1 MPVTNKDKVNLKKG
15 ATRNTMPRIIGVD
28 IPGNKKVVYALRYI
42 YGIGPAKALEIIER
56 VGIPFDMKANDLTQ
70 EYISAITV
78 ILQDDIIVE
87 GDLRRTI
94 AADIRRLQQINCYRG
109 VRHRK
114 NLPVHGQRTKTNA
127 RTRKGKKSTVGA
139 IRDKTQRRLA
149 SK

>member
-1 MPVTNKDKVNLKKG
+1 
-15 ATRNTMPRIIGVD
+15 MPRIIGVD
-28 IPGNKKVVYALRYI
+28 IPGNKRVEYSLRYL
-42 YGIGPAKALEIIER
+42 YGIGPAKALEIIAK
-56 VGIPFDMKANDLTQ
+56 VGIDRNLMARDLTPDQ
-70 EYISAITV
+70 IAQITK
-78 ILQDDIIVE
+78 ILQDDLLVE

-109 VRHRK
+109 IRHRR

-127 RTRKGKKSTVGA
+127 RTRKGKKVTIGA